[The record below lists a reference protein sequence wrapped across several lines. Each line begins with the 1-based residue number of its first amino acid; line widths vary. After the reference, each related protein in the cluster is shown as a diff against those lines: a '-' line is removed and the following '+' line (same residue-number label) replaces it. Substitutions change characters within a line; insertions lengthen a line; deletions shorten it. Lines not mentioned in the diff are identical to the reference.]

1 MSSRNASQG
10 NKKSEKDGERCW
22 NAEQTQTT
30 NLGRELLFR
39 CLKHSAPV
47 GNLYSGGL
55 GSYYLLFQYSQ
66 YTRQQ
71 EGSSRSIYRSKRYLQ
86 QACDA
91 AQQALRNL
99 PYKHKRDPNN
109 NNTFMGEWMSAHCL
123 LAVCQHHLGQKRQAK
138 ELLHKVLQRI
148 RISSHSSS
156 SQSNNNVK
164 SGRAGELQV
173 IWWLRQEFQEPT
185 MAAALVVELA
195 KQLFQEGGDG
205 QFLSWNIP
213 KKKNYLGSA
222 RGFVGIV
229 YTLLGLSP
237 KEWESIETVYPNA
250 LEKIR
255 QTLDHLLQDPT
266 CIHPSGNLRPFPNS
280 TVDGV
285 DWWQGGAG
293 LALLLIRASQVFQH
307 AEYLQNAHALC
318 KSVLWP
324 RGLEDVSKGVG
335 LGFGCSGLAFC
346 FLHLS
351 AHLPS
356 SDLWQRRATYLVQW
370 GIGQWEA
377 YLDTEKE
384 LPTGWNFYSI
394 YQGLGGLSS
403 VVFNLHS
410 TKIEMPLYC
419 VGYEYTVQTTLD
431 IADDEEEYVVEPTKV
446 EEELTRMEAQQ
457 EEGGGTPDAR
467 TPAKPQHFSVP
478 TKESLFWSLQTD
490 TNIGDSSSYKPAT
503 MSTSPSQENAQDTA
517 VTDTPGALEEAPN
530 RSSSTTT
537 TSPTRENQ
545 AAEPPTET
553 AILPKKEQTAK
564 SSPKSAAKSP
574 PRPSPTRST
583 STPLSSQRSSP
594 SKFGAKSPLRPSPFR
609 STPTSLSSQV
619 TKQRTTRSSPYS
631 RGSTTP
637 TPTRS
642 LDKMSKPKLS
652 HSVKKKLGHESSLKQ
667 LHRHNAPLLRQSTA
681 TLPGSGPTVR
691 LTRAAQLRLKI
702 SSPEKKDDELAQRR
716 KAANEARLKA
726 EQKSRSLIKSL
737 SLARSKVA
745 EQKAA
750 PRVPNIATTP
760 PSVKVRLTRASQL
773 KLSASTEK
781 RSKTTE
787 DDILYLREKSQD
799 ARRLAEEEARRRFEK
814 QEHQKN
820 KRIARMKAEKE
831 ERQRAERT
839 AKLKRADE
847 ARLKKERE
855 ERMKAE
861 RVARQKAQR
870 QARLQVEKEAREKM
884 AAIKKQLLKKEKE
897 ASQRSPKASTPDAKT
912 SPKILPG
919 TGAKVRLT
927 RAVQLKL
934 KSSPEKQVMA
944 KTEYDTTY
952 LKERAEEAR
961 RLAEEKEKL
970 RIEKQERLKAERL
983 AKIEERMKSKKDE
996 RQKKERQIKSK
1007 CAEEVRLKRVK
1018 DVQLKPEELPR
1029 SNEKKRPR
1037 LKPTGAAHTKADE
1050 QARLET
1056 EEQVQSKAEEDVR
1069 PRAEEKAR
1077 SIEEAGALRKAEEET
1092 LLKAEDGAPLK
1103 SEKEAR
1109 LKADEEARLKA
1120 EKEARLKAEEEA
1132 RLKAEEDTKIK
1143 AEEEACR
1150 KAEEDARLKA
1160 EEEARMKAEEEAR
1173 LKAEEDEARRK
1184 AEEDARLNAEQ
1195 EARLKAEAET
1205 RIKVEEEARRKAE
1218 EEARLKAE
1226 EEARLKVE
1234 EEARLKVEEEAKLK
1248 AEDEARRKAEEDA
1261 RLKAE
1266 EEARVKAEEEARLKA
1281 EEEARL
1287 KAEAETSIKAEEE
1300 ARRTAEEE
1308 ARLKA
1313 EEEARM
1319 KAEEE
1324 ARLKAEDEAR
1334 RKAEEDARLNAEQE
1348 ARSKTEAETKIKVE
1362 EEARRKAEEEARLK
1376 AEEAARLKAE
1386 EEARSKAEAE
1396 TRIKVEEEACRK
1408 AEEEARIKAEKEAKM
1423 NAEEEARL
1431 KAEEEAR
1438 IKAEEEAR
1446 RKAEEEAR
1454 LKVEEEAQ
1462 LKVEEEARLKAEE
1475 EARRKAEEEA
1485 RLKAEEEARLKAEE
1499 EARIKAEEEACRKV
1513 EEEARLKVEEEAISK
1528 AKEEA
1533 RLKAEEEASLKA
1545 EEEAKLK
1552 SEEEAGASLSK
1563 VKSDDSGD
1571 FVPASLKGFLEDA
1584 ENKLQ
1589 LDLHDVMNFADAEP
1603 NIYSKQSQDSDLF
1616 DQDESSHLEAGAKR
1630 NAGEEVDRLWREEE
1644 EDRLKAEE
1652 EARREADGDA
1662 RLKAQEE
1669 SRIKVEEEARLKA
1682 EEEARVKAEEES
1694 RVKAE
1699 EEAKLKA
1706 QQNLKPTLES
1716 KFLVEEGAGLAEAK
1730 SGDSLDF
1737 VPSSLRGFLEEAEN
1751 RMQLDLEGIISFDDK
1766 DATQTTHGEHAEAR
1780 LGSDEKAYPNLHEE
1794 EGVCRN
1800 DHHKVSTLEEQ
1811 ARTKEEEHDRLEAAE
1826 QTRLKA
1832 EEEARIKA
1840 EEEAWLEALEEA
1852 RLKAEEDARLKAENE
1867 GRLKAEEKACMKAE
1881 EEAWLKALEE
1891 AKLQAR
1897 EDARLKAEEEA
1908 RLKAEEEARIKAEEE
1923 AWLKAL
1929 EEAKLNAGDNT
1940 RLQTEKEHLIQSV
1953 SQTEENV
1960 SPRDGENLEVED
1972 DEDYVPESLRGY
1984 FAEAEH
1990 KMKFHLDDVM
2000 NFENDRENE
2009 EIGLEAKEATCLLG
2023 AAIEEK
2029 GGPTTEEARP
2039 ATNSASGDKTEKA
2052 LSQKDDEAS
2061 KSHPKESEKVKGKS
2075 EAFSGCSSEQG
2086 EIIIVP
2092 PIPQDPETL
2101 TNEADVEHVPSYSV
2115 FDFLSLGHSLS
2126 IEPTEENNQ
2135 TNAATNEEADGITD
2149 GKEGGSSRATTDS
2162 ENQKGSIEATS
2173 RAMTWQEMIDT
2184 NT

>member
-1143 AEEEACR
+1143 AEEVARR

-1160 EEEARMKAEEEAR
+1160 EEDARLKVEEEAR

-1205 RIKVEEEARRKAE
+1205 R
-1218 EEARLKAE
+1218 
-1226 EEARLKVE
+1226 
-1234 EEARLKVEEEAKLK
+1234 
-1248 AEDEARRKAEEDA
+1248 
-1261 RLKAE
+1261 
-1266 EEARVKAEEEARLKA
+1266 
-1281 EEEARL
+1281 
-1287 KAEAETSIKAEEE
+1287 
-1300 ARRTAEEE
+1300 
-1308 ARLKA
+1308 
-1313 EEEARM
+1313 
-1319 KAEEE
+1319 
-1324 ARLKAEDEAR
+1324 
-1334 RKAEEDARLNAEQE
+1334 
-1348 ARSKTEAETKIKVE
+1348 IKVE

-1446 RKAEEEAR
+1446 RKVEEEAR

-1462 LKVEEEARLKAEE
+1462 LKVEEEARLKAED